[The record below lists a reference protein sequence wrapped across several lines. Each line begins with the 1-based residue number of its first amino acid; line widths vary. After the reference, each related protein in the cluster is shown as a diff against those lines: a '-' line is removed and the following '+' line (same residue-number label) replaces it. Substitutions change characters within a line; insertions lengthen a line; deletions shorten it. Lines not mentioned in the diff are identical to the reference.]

1 MWLLLTVMTDFDK
14 KWKIRRFF
22 PDNRLIVIDQ
32 KGDGDVEVFVMKLPC
47 LNRFLAFDDV
57 LRGYSF

>member
-22 PDNRLIVIDQ
+22 LDNRLIVIDQ
-32 KGDGDVEVFVMKLPC
+32 KGDGDVEVFVIKLPC